1 MLNLLPFLMC
11 GGGGAPA
18 PAPYVPPAPPPP
30 PPPAPKKQPLREV
43 RQKQGGVRG
52 ASEAK
57 SGAIG
62 AGTGGTLLTG
72 LQGIGDAQ
80 LSTGKTMLGG

>member
-18 PAPYVPPAPPPP
+18 PAPYVPPP
-30 PPPAPKKQPLREV
+30 PPPAPKKQPLKAAK
-43 RQKQGGVRG
+43 QKQGGVRG
-52 ASEAK
+52 ASQAETG
-57 SGAIG
+57 SVG

-72 LQGIGDAQ
+72 LQGVGDAQ

>member
-1 MLNLLPFLMC
+1 MLNLLNFLMC
-11 GGGGAPA
+11 GGGSPPP
-18 PAPYVPPAPPPP
+18 PAPYVAPP

-43 RQKQGGVRG
+43 KQRQGGVRG

-72 LQGIGDAQ
+72 LQGVGDAS

>member
-1 MLNLLPFLMC
+1 MLNLLNFLMC

-18 PAPYVPPAPPPP
+18 PAPYVAPP

-43 RQKQGGVRG
+43 KQRQGGVRG

-72 LQGIGDAQ
+72 LQGVGDSQ

>member
-11 GGGGAPA
+11 GGGGRAPA
-18 PAPYVPPAPPPP
+18 PVQQAYVPPP

-43 RQKQGGVRG
+43 KLKQGGVRG

-57 SGAIG
+57 TGSVG

-72 LQGIGDAQ
+72 LQGVGDAS

>member
-18 PAPYVPPAPPPP
+18 PAPYVPPAPL
-30 PPPAPKKQPLREV
+30 PPAPKKQPVREV
-43 RQKQGGVRG
+43 KQKQGGVRG

-72 LQGIGDAQ
+72 LQGVGDAQ

>member
-1 MLNLLPFLMC
+1 MLNLLNFLMC
-11 GGGGAPA
+11 GGGSPPA
-18 PAPYVPPAPPPP
+18 PAPYVAPP

-43 RQKQGGVRG
+43 KQRQGGVRG

>member
-1 MLNLLPFLMC
+1 MLNLLNFLMC
-11 GGGGAPA
+11 GGGGSAPA
-18 PAPYVPPAPPPP
+18 PAPYVAPP

-43 RQKQGGVRG
+43 KQRQGGVRG

-72 LQGIGDAQ
+72 LQGVGDAS

>member
-1 MLNLLPFLMC
+1 MLNLLNFLMC

-18 PAPYVPPAPPPP
+18 PAPYVAPP

-43 RQKQGGVRG
+43 KQRQGGVRG

-72 LQGIGDAQ
+72 LQGVGDAS